1 MRIWKKRIT
10 GFLIAMCAFCITA
23 GVGTTQNVQAAT
35 KATYTIKKI
44 QEKKTYKSS
53 SATYS
58 YELPQLKGNSTA
70 VKRINQSLKSSYN
83 NDLSLKKT
91 LFKEFNDYKKNGTLN
106 KRSMRLYVST
116 KCTCDYN
123 KDGYIRFAYR
133 FAWHGC
139 GSYDANKTTV
149 IYRLKDGKRVSSI
162 PASATDKKALN
173 LVKGTWYTPDGDKV
187 VFSGQKVNYY
197 FSDSENEPYWIFDID
212 EIIKT
217 SYGYYFKIEL
227 SHNCYFGYR
236 LNLKDTRSMTR
247 IGNGNPYSSAG
258 YVKSSSLSRTK

>member
-91 LFKEFNDYKKNGTLN
+91 LFKEFNDFLNLLFCSFLSSYVFESNSKVVSFLIKFSFTFSNAEYTAASTGT
-106 KRSMRLYVST
+106 
-116 KCTCDYN
+116 
-123 KDGYIRFAYR
+123 I
-133 FAWHGC
+133 
-139 GSYDANKTTV
+139 
-149 IYRLKDGKRVSSI
+149 
-162 PASATDKKALN
+162 SATHASHYPEPEYK
-173 LVKGTWYTPDGDKV
+173 
-187 VFSGQKVNYY
+187 QKYKW
-197 FSDSENEPYWIFDID
+197 SITE
-212 EIIKT
+212 
-217 SYGYYFKIEL
+217 
-227 SHNCYFGYR
+227 
-236 LNLKDTRSMTR
+236 
-247 IGNGNPYSSAG
+247 
-258 YVKSSSLSRTK
+258 

>member
-1 MRIWKKRIT
+1 MEKKNYRISDRHVCVLHHSRCGNYTECT
-10 GFLIAMCAFCITA
+10 GSHQSYLYD
-23 GVGTTQNVQAAT
+23 Q
-35 KATYTIKKI
+35 KI

-91 LFKEFNDYKKNGTLN
+91 LFKEFNDYKKNSTLN

-173 LVKGTWYTPDGDKV
+173 LVKGT
-187 VFSGQKVNYY
+187 
-197 FSDSENEPYWIFDID
+197 
-212 EIIKT
+212 
-217 SYGYYFKIEL
+217 
-227 SHNCYFGYR
+227 
-236 LNLKDTRSMTR
+236 
-247 IGNGNPYSSAG
+247 
-258 YVKSSSLSRTK
+258 

>member
-106 KRSMRLYVST
+106 KRDFV
-116 KCTCDYN
+116 
-123 KDGYIRFAYR
+123 
-133 FAWHGC
+133 
-139 GSYDANKTTV
+139 
-149 IYRLKDGKRVSSI
+149 
-162 PASATDKKALN
+162 
-173 LVKGTWYTPDGDKV
+173 
-187 VFSGQKVNYY
+187 
-197 FSDSENEPYWIFDID
+197 
-212 EIIKT
+212 
-217 SYGYYFKIEL
+217 
-227 SHNCYFGYR
+227 
-236 LNLKDTRSMTR
+236 
-247 IGNGNPYSSAG
+247 
-258 YVKSSSLSRTK
+258 